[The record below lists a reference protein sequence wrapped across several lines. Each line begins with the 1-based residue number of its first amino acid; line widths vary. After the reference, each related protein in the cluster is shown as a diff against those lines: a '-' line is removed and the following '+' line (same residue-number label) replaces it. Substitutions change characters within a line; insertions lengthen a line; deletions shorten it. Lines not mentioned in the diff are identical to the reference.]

1 MGAPNPSGEGAPGGG
16 RGKSA
21 KGVNSVRKTPKVRHI
36 HPKRCAKSKNP
47 VSFSVSRFFGECF
60 ALSVFFHTFPYFP
73 CFPLPAPGAGGDQG
87 AQVVEHPH
95 LPALLLPATVL
106 STSVGQHQQYLF
118 PGMVLTQA
126 RTLVPASGELCSQMG
141 ATAFENR
148 PRPIQRTTGIRS
160 LDGGPGAKPGRG
172 NDF

>member
-60 ALSVFFHTFPYFP
+60 ALSAFFSHFSVFSLFPHARSWGWRGP
-73 CFPLPAPGAGGDQG
+73 GGASCGASPSPSISPPSHSAEHIGGPAPAVPVSRHGAYLGAHIGDRFWR
-87 AQVVEHPH
+87 
-95 LPALLLPATVL
+95 ALLADG
-106 STSVGQHQQYLF
+106 S
-118 PGMVLTQA
+118 
-126 RTLVPASGELCSQMG
+126 
-141 ATAFENR
+141 NR
-148 PRPIQRTTGIRS
+148 
-160 LDGGPGAKPGRG
+160 
-172 NDF
+172 F